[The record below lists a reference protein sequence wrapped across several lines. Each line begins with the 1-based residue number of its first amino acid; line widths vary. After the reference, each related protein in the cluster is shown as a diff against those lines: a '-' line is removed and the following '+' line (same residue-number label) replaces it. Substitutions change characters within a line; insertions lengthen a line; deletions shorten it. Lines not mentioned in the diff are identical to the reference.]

1 MSKSKKTITNS
12 DELSEFINEMIDD
25 DSKHNESMIMALNV
39 VSILFVASTVIWS
52 IFSYSDPMSF
62 INGEIGVMFLII
74 SLSLLLVMFFNV
86 IVNRVSRMVQ
96 HLSAISGM
104 VATSGSYLPVL
115 LSGLFGDL
123 KTHMSSTKKLET
135 AARKTENK

>member
-1 MSKSKKTITNS
+1 LSKSKKTITNS

-39 VSILFVASTVIWS
+39 VSILFVASAIAWS
-52 IFSYSDPMSF
+52 IFSYNNPKSF
-62 INGEIGVMFLII
+62 INGEIGLLFLTI
-74 SLSLLLVMFFNV
+74 SSSLLLAIFFNV